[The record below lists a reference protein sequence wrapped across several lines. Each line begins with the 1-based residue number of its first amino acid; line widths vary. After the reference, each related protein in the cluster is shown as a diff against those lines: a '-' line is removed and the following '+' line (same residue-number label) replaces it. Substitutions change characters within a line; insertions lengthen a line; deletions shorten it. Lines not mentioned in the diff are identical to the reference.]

1 MSNMQLT
8 TDYVLT
14 RGVAEI
20 LPTKE
25 GLKKLMESRKISLY
39 EGFDPTSPSLH
50 IGHLIGI
57 RKLAQFQKLGHQ
69 VIFLIGDFT
78 GMIGD
83 PTDKTSARQ
92 KLTHEQM
99 LNNLKGYKEQVKN
112 IIDFDGDNPV
122 KIVFN
127 YDWLSK
133 LTFADVVELATHF
146 TVQQMIER
154 DFYQERLKQNKPIY
168 LHEFM
173 YPLMQGYDSAHMA
186 VDLEIGGNDQ
196 MFNLLAGRTLEKAY
210 KNKDKFCLTTKLL
223 TDPTG
228 AKMGKTTGNTVNLT
242 DSPNDIF
249 GKIMALPDSLLP
261 LGFELLTD
269 MDQPETEPM
278 TAKKIL
284 ALEVVKQIHG
294 EKSAHAAQKNFE
306 QTFQKKA
313 PEYKQKIKAQA
324 NLILTVAQIA
334 GSNSEAKRL
343 IAQGAVDVNG
353 VKASDGTVTMR
364 AGDKVKIGQKTFI
377 KVI

>member
-364 AGDKVKIGQKTFI
+364 AGDKVKIGQKTFV

>member
-1 MSNMQLT
+1 MQLT

-14 RGVAEI
+14 RGVSEI
-20 LPTKE
+20 LPSKQ
-25 GLKKLMESRKISLY
+25 KLADLMNKRKITLF

-83 PTDKTSARQ
+83 PTDKTATRQ

-99 LNNLKGYKEQVKN
+99 LDNLKSYKDQVKN
-112 IIDFDGDNPV
+112 VIDFEGKNPV

-133 LTFADVVELATHF
+133 LTFADVVELAAHF

-154 DFYQERLKQNKPIY
+154 DFYQERLKANKPIY
-168 LHEFM
+168 LHEFL

-242 DSPNDIF
+242 DSPEDIF
-249 GKIMALPDSLLP
+249 GKIMALPDSLLE

-269 MDQPETEPM
+269 LDFPKGEPM
-278 TAKKIL
+278 AAKKIL
-284 ALEVVKQIHG
+284 AFEVVKLLHG
-294 EKSAHAAQKNFE
+294 EADARAAQKHFE
-306 QTFQKKA
+306 ITFQKKE
-313 PEYKQKIKAQA
+313 PEYKDTIKLQDSLIKTLAQV
-324 NLILTVAQIA
+324 T
-334 GSNSEAKRL
+334 GSNAEAKRL
-343 IAQGAVDVNG
+343 IAQGAVDINSSKVTSINAE
-353 VKASDGTVTMR
+353 VKR
-364 AGDKVKIGQKTFI
+364 GDHLKIGQKTFV
-377 KVI
+377 KVV

>member
-1 MSNMQLT
+1 MSNMLT

-14 RGVAEI
+14 RGVEQI
-20 LPTKE
+20 LPTKQ
-25 GLKKLMESRKISLY
+25 GLAKLMATRKISLY

-324 NLILTVAQIA
+324 NLMLTVAQIA

-364 AGDKVKIGQKTFI
+364 AGDKVKIGQKTFV

>member
-1 MSNMQLT
+1 MQLT

-324 NLILTVAQIA
+324 NLMLTVAQIA

>member
-1 MSNMQLT
+1 MSNMLT

-14 RGVAEI
+14 RGVEQI
-20 LPTKE
+20 LPTKQ
-25 GLKKLMESRKISLY
+25 GLAKLMATRKISLY

-294 EKSAHAAQKNFE
+294 E
-306 QTFQKKA
+306 
-313 PEYKQKIKAQA
+313 
-324 NLILTVAQIA
+324 
-334 GSNSEAKRL
+334 
-343 IAQGAVDVNG
+343 
-353 VKASDGTVTMR
+353 
-364 AGDKVKIGQKTFI
+364 
-377 KVI
+377 

>member
-1 MSNMQLT
+1 MLSV
-8 TDYVLT
+8 DDVLT
-14 RGVAEI
+14 RGVEQI
-20 LPTKE
+20 LPSKE
-25 GLKKLMESRKISLY
+25 GLKKLMEQRKISLY
-39 EGFDPTSPSLH
+39 QGFDPTSPSLH

-83 PTDKTSARQ
+83 PTDKTAARQ

-99 LNNLKGYKEQVKN
+99 LQNLKGYKEQVKN
-112 IIDFDGDNPV
+112 VIDFSGKNPV

-133 LTFADVVELATHF
+133 LTFADVVELAAHF

-173 YPLMQGYDSAHMA
+173 YPLMQGFDSAHMG

-210 KNKDKFCLTTKLL
+210 KNKEKFCLTTKLL

-242 DSPNDIF
+242 DTPENVF
-249 GKIMALPDSLLP
+249 GKIMALPDSLLE
-261 LGFELLTD
+261 LGFELLTNLD
-269 MDQPETEPM
+269 LPQGDPM

-284 ALEVVKQIHG
+284 AFEVVKLLHG
-294 EKSAHAAQKNFE
+294 EAKANSAQKSFE
-306 QTFQKKA
+306 VTFQKRA
-313 PEYKQKIKAQA
+313 PEYKETVKAKE
-324 NLILTVAQIA
+324 NLMLTVAGLV

-343 IAQGAVDVNG
+343 ITQGAVDVNG
-353 VKASDGTVTMR
+353 TRANNPTESVKT
-364 AGDKVKIGQKTFI
+364 GDKLKIGQKTFV
-377 KVI
+377 KVV

>member
-324 NLILTVAQIA
+324 NLMLTVAQIA

>member
-1 MSNMQLT
+1 MPLT

-14 RGVAEI
+14 RGVEQI
-20 LPTKE
+20 LPTKK
-25 GLKKLMESRKISLY
+25 GLADLMAKKKITLY

-99 LNNLKGYKEQVKN
+99 LNNLKSYQDQVKN
-112 IIDFDGDNPV
+112 IIDFEGKNPV

-133 LTFADVVELATHF
+133 LSFADVVELASHF

-173 YPLMQGYDSAHMA
+173 YPLMQGYDSAQME

-196 MFNLLAGRTLEKAY
+196 MFNLLAGRTLEKVY
-210 KNKDKFCLTTKLL
+210 KNKEKFCLTTKLL

-242 DSPNDIF
+242 DTPEDIF
-249 GKIMALPDSLLP
+249 GKIMALPDSLLA

-269 MDQPETEPM
+269 LDFPKTDPM
-278 TAKKIL
+278 SAKKVL
-284 ALEVVKQIHG
+284 AASVVEQLHG
-294 EKSAHAAQKNFE
+294 VNEAKKAQTHFE
-306 QTFQKKA
+306 QTFQEKK
-313 PEYKQKIKAQA
+313 PEYTQTIKLKE
-324 NLILTVAQIA
+324 NLLTTLAQIT

-353 VKASDGTVTMR
+353 AKVNNALATVKP
-364 AGDKVKIGQKTFI
+364 GDKIKIGKMKFYEI
-377 KVI
+377 N

>member
-1 MSNMQLT
+1 MQLT
-8 TDYVLT
+8 TEYVLT
-14 RGVAEI
+14 RGVEQI
-20 LPTKE
+20 LPTKQD
-25 GLKKLMESRKISLY
+25 LADLMAKRKITLY

-57 RKLAQFQKLGHQ
+57 RKLAQFQKLEHK

-83 PTDKTSARQ
+83 PTDKSTARQ
-92 KLTHEQM
+92 KLTHKQM
-99 LNNLKGYKEQVKN
+99 LTNLKGYKEQVKN
-112 IIDFDGDNPV
+112 IIDFSGTNPV

-133 LTFADVVELATHF
+133 LTFVDVVELAAHF

-154 DFYQERLKQNKPIY
+154 DFFQERLKANKPIY
-168 LHEFM
+168 LHEFL

-210 KNKDKFCLTTKLL
+210 KNKEKFCLTTKLL
-223 TDPTG
+223 TDPNG

-242 DSPNDIF
+242 DSPQDIF
-249 GKIMALPDSLLP
+249 GKIMALPDSLLL

-269 MDQPETEPM
+269 LDFPKTDPM
-278 TAKKIL
+278 TAKKTL
-284 ALEVVKQIHG
+284 AFDLIKQLHG
-294 EKSAHAAQKNFE
+294 DQKAQAAQKHFE
-306 QTFQKKA
+306 QTFQKREPEFNESITLKSNAATTIA
-313 PEYKQKIKAQA
+313 P
-324 NLILTVAQIA
+324 LV

-343 IAQGAVDVNG
+343 ISQGGLDVNNQ
-353 VKASDGTVTMR
+353 KITDSSFKLKT
-364 AGDKVKIGQKTFI
+364 GDKI
-377 KVI
+377 KVGKKKFYEVN

>member
-1 MSNMQLT
+1 MSNMLT

-14 RGVAEI
+14 RGVEQI
-20 LPTKE
+20 LPTKQ
-25 GLKKLMESRKISLY
+25 GLAKLMATRKISLY

-249 GKIMALPDSLLP
+249 GKIMALTDSLLP

-324 NLILTVAQIA
+324 NLMLTVAQIA

-364 AGDKVKIGQKTFI
+364 AGDKVKIGQKTFV

>member
-324 NLILTVAQIA
+324 NLMLTVAQIA

-364 AGDKVKIGQKTFI
+364 AGDKVKIGQKTFV